1 MREFRN
7 VIHHA
12 AICGLLAVAA
22 LAQQAQPPLP
32 VPSDSPKPAPESAAQ
47 APTAHTATAAEG
59 KATLYVYRHRRFE
72 GAALKPSV
80 YIDDRELARIENGRY
95 FVAKIEPGKHS
106 IRSNDKASGVEINM
120 KAGTGYFIRV
130 DMQTGF
136 WKGHGRLTMI
146 LPEQGEYEVKQTRP
160 ANDDDLKDREL
171 VVVNMQLQ

>member
-22 LAQQAQPPLP
+22 FAQQARPPLP
-32 VPSDSPKPAPESAAQ
+32 DSPKPPAESAAQ

-120 KAGTGYFIRV
+120 KAGTEYYIRV

-171 VVVNMQLQ
+171 GVVNMQLQ